1 MSDPRFFR
9 RYLDIL
15 DEQPTS
21 ATVNYQQPQPT
32 SATIN
37 VGDTSATVDTAAKT
51 IGMQTKVGDNLNVQ
65 ATQDFSTPTKGATV
79 GMDYQVDPNTTVGA
93 THTTAGY
100 KGQMTP
106 TNQIRANYNS
116 PDVGEID
123 ARVDKGAM
131 FQGAGKNIQQGNPAI
146 VTAKVT
152 NPQGQTATYNTNRNL

>member
-9 RYLDIL
+9 KYLDML
-15 DEQPTS
+15 DEQEPTS
-21 ATVNYQQPQPT
+21 ATVNFDD
-32 SATIN
+32 N
-37 VGDTSATVDTAAKT
+37 TSATVDTAAKT
-51 IGMQTKVGDNLNVQ
+51 IGMQTKVGDNLNLQ
-65 ATQDFSTPTKGATV
+65 ATQDLKHNAGQIGAN
-79 GMDYQVDPNTTVGA
+79 YQVDPNTNVGA
-93 THTTAGY
+93 KYTQAGY

-106 TNQIRANYNS
+106 TSQITANYNS

-123 ARVDKGAM
+123 ARVNRGAM

>member
-1 MSDPRFFR
+1 MDPRFFR
-9 RYLDIL
+9 QYLDIL
-15 DEQPTS
+15 DEQSLPAGVNQ
-21 ATVNYQQPQPT
+21 ATV
-32 SATIN
+32 N

-65 ATQDFSTPTKGATV
+65 ATGDFKNRAGQI

-93 THTTAGY
+93 TATQAGY

-106 TNQIRANYNS
+106 TQQIRASSNV
-116 PDVGEID
+116 PDAGKID
-123 ARVDKGAM
+123 TRIDRGAM